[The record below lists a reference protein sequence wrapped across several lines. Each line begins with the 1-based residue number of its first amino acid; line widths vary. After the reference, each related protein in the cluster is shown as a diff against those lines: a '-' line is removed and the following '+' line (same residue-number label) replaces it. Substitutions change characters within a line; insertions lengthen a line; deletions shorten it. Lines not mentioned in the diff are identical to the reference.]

1 MTKLTDLSEQ
11 ELADLLDLPLD
22 KARRWLEVAKSISNA
37 AEIYKSQIY
46 KGQPSLSKWLELE
59 SESATSLQRSSVKE
73 LMGLSVE
80 EVKQL
85 KRTGEFYRRFPYFK
99 RKAPTDADTRL
110 RYLRDLLRH
119 ESEFQARYPAAYEL
133 LFGRSEQISGLPLP
147 SFGVRILHHDPQ
159 DQVLPAGWFQEWK
172 RSQNSGDAFSL
183 MSVGR
188 TKGDRD
194 KKVDQS
200 LAPLDL
206 GYMRGVLL
214 AILSREE
221 YEERIATELH
231 DEALREQLGVPAQA
245 SVRITDLRLA
255 MAPDL
260 ENSESLKKALRPLFG
275 SLEKPLTPEGVL
287 QWKWDLLRGDEKTN
301 GEESEDTKAKIT
313 RVSFAAAALLLFLD
327 FDMPGIEGARSL
339 VLTEQIV
346 KLAEIIQKVSKS
358 LNANANKLEKLL
370 AFRDP
375 NHPSTHGHK
384 FYDVLVGYRMGEE
397 LETLARSSR
406 ITPYKSSPSESGGD
420 DHGGTKHW
428 KIRLAEKLEHGAEIE
443 KEKYPLA
450 TAVFANRYKPRIM
463 AKARLAFHAYRDEIF
478 HQPPSE
484 EPRLWPNTGSKINV
498 DASTDSGLEVV
509 QAYVQ
514 VGSCLE
520 QNLNPFP
527 TRSDLLT

>member
-11 ELADLLDLPLD
+11 ELADLLVLPLD
-22 KARRWLEVAKSISNA
+22 KARRWLEVAKTISKR
-37 AEIYKSQIY
+37 EVIYKD
-46 KGQPSLSKWLELE
+46 KPPWLSEWLELE
-59 SESATSLQRSSVKE
+59 FESATSLKRSSVKD

-99 RKAPTDADTRL
+99 RKVPMDADTRL
-110 RYLRDLLRH
+110 RYLQDLLGH
-119 ESEFQARYPAAYEL
+119 ETEFQARYPAAYEL
-133 LFGRSEQISGLPLP
+133 LFGQSEQINVLPLA

-159 DQVLPAGWFQEWK
+159 DHVLPAFWFQEWK

-183 MSVGR
+183 MSVDR
-188 TKGDRD
+188 TKGD

-214 AILSREE
+214 TILSREE

-231 DEALREQLGVPAQA
+231 DEAMREQLGAPAQS

-255 MAPDL
+255 LALGLKDTKA
-260 ENSESLKKALRPLFG
+260 LKKALRPLIG
-275 SLEKPLTPEGVL
+275 SIEKPITPERVL
-287 QWKWDLLRGDEKTN
+287 QWKWDLLRGDEWPKL
-301 GEESEDTKAKIT
+301 EASEDSKAKIT
-313 RVSFAAAALLLFLD
+313 KVSFAAAALLLFLD
-327 FDMPGIEGARSL
+327 FDMPGIEGASTF
-339 VLTEQIV
+339 VLTEQVV
-346 KLAEIIQKVSKS
+346 KVAEIIQKVSKS

-370 AFRDP
+370 ALRAP

-384 FYDVLVGYRMGEE
+384 FYDALLTYRMGEE
-397 LETLARSSR
+397 LDTIARSSG

-450 TAVFANRYKPRIM
+450 TAVFLNRHKSRIK
-463 AKARLAFHAYRDEIF
+463 AKARLAYHAYREVILF
-478 HQPPSE
+478 QPPSE
-484 EPRLWPNTGSKINV
+484 EPWLWQNTGSRINV

-514 VGSCLE
+514 LGSSLE
-520 QNLNPFP
+520 RNLNPFP

>member
-22 KARRWLEVAKSISNA
+22 KARKWLEVAKSISHA
-37 AEIYKSQIY
+37 AKIYKSELY
-46 KGQPSLSKWLELE
+46 KVQPSLSKWLELE
-59 SESATSLQRSSVKE
+59 TESATSLQRSSVKE

-99 RKAPTDADTRL
+99 RKAPTDADSRL
-110 RYLRDLLRH
+110 RYLRDLLRY
-119 ESEFQARYPAAYEL
+119 ETEFQARYPVAYEL
-133 LFGRSEQISGLPLP
+133 LFGRSEKIGGLPLP
-147 SFGVRILHHDPQ
+147 SFGIRILHHDPQ
-159 DQVLPAGWFQEWK
+159 DHVLPAGWFQEWK

-183 MSVGR
+183 MSVER
-188 TKGDRD
+188 TKGD

-221 YEERIATELH
+221 YEERIATDLH
-231 DEALREQLGVPAQA
+231 DEAIREQLGAPAQS

-255 MAPDL
+255 LAPDL
-260 ENSESLKKALRPLFG
+260 KNIETLKKALRPLFG
-275 SLEKPLTPEGVL
+275 SIEKPITPEGVL
-287 QWKWDLLRGDEKTN
+287 QWKWDLLREDEKTK

-327 FDMPGIEGARSL
+327 FDMPGIEGASTF
-339 VLTEQIV
+339 VLTEQSGKLV
-346 KLAEIIQKVSKS
+346 KLIQKVSNS
-358 LNANANKLEKLL
+358 LNTNAENLENLL
-370 AFRDP
+370 AFRAPHRPPTPDQI
-375 NHPSTHGHK
+375 
-384 FYDVLVGYRMGEE
+384 FYDALIAYRLGTEERKIFDDVLGKK
-397 LETLARSSR
+397 S
-406 ITPYKSSPSESGGD
+406 YKSSPSEPGGS

-428 KIRLAEKLEHGAEIE
+428 KTKLADALERGIDVE

-450 TAVFANRYKPRIM
+450 NAVFANRYKPRIK
-463 AKARLAFHAYRDEIF
+463 AKARLAYHAWGEEIF
-478 HQPPSE
+478 HQPHSE
-484 EPRLWPNTGSKINV
+484 EPWLWPNTGNRINV
-498 DASTDSGLEVV
+498 NASTDSGLEVV

-514 VGSCLE
+514 LGSCLE
-520 QNLNPFP
+520 RNLNPFP